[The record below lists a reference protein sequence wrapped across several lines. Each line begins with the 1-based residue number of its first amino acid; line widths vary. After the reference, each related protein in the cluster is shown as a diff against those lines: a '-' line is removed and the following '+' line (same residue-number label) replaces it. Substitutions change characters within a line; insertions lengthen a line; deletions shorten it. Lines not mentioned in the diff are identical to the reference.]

1 MFSSLNPASGM
12 SVFIPAPDGPSP
24 LPIPPSTPLGVAE
37 YGVVGVVEDGVVVE
51 GVVVD
56 GVVVEGV
63 VVDGFVVTGV
73 GVAVTGVGVVLVP
86 AALEKRRWSG
96 GRKIIF
102 EHITKNNPQS

>member
-1 MFSSLNPASGM
+1 M
-12 SVFIPAPDGPSP
+12 FIPAPDGPIP

-56 GVVVEGV
+56 G
-63 VVDGFVVTGV
+63 FVVTGV

-86 AALEKRRWSG
+86 AALTLEG
-96 GRKIIF
+96 
-102 EHITKNNPQS
+102 

>member
-1 MFSSLNPASGM
+1 MLSSLNPASGM

-56 GVVVEGV
+56 G
-63 VVDGFVVTGV
+63 FVVTGV

-102 EHITKNNPQS
+102 EHLTKNNPQS

>member
-1 MFSSLNPASGM
+1 M
-12 SVFIPAPDGPSP
+12 FIPAPDGPIP
-24 LPIPPSTPLGVAE
+24 FPIPPSTPLGVAE
-37 YGVVGVVEDGVVVE
+37 YGVVGVVE
-51 GVVVD
+51 D

-96 GRKIIF
+96 GGKISF
-102 EHITKNNPQS
+102 ERITKNNPRS

>member
-1 MFSSLNPASGM
+1 VLSSLNPASGM

-56 GVVVEGV
+56 G
-63 VVDGFVVTGV
+63 FVVTGV

-86 AALEKRRWSG
+86 AALEKRWWSG

-102 EHITKNNPQS
+102 EHLTKNNPQS

>member
-1 MFSSLNPASGM
+1 VLSSLNPASGM

-56 GVVVEGV
+56 G
-63 VVDGFVVTGV
+63 FVVTGV

-102 EHITKNNPQS
+102 EHLTKNNPQS